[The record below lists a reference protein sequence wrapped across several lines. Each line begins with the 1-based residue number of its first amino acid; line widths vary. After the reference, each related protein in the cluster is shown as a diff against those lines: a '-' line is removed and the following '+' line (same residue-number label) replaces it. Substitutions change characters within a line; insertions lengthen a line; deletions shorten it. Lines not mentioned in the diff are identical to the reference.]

1 MLFFSLHTNN
11 KILRFKSTIWSE
23 RVTEFIQYKDETGT
37 KPPSGKPGY

>member
-1 MLFFSLHTNN
+1 MLFLSFHISN
-11 KILRFKSTIWSE
+11 KILRFKSTILIG